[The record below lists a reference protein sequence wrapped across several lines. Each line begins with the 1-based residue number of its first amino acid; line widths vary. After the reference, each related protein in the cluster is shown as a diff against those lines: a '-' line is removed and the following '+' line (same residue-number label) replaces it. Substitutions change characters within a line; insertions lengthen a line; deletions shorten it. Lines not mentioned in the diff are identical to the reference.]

1 MAKFTTN
8 NVSETESIAEK
19 LGAAVPPGSVIAM
32 FGDLGA
38 GKTAFTRGFARGMG
52 IDCDVSSPTFA
63 LVNEYRGKNK
73 TLYHFDMY
81 RISGWDDLYSTGYF
95 DYLDAGN
102 CLIIE
107 WSENVEA
114 ILPEDCIRV
123 TITKTEDFTERNIEI
138 TGAEAFENFS
148 N

>member
-1 MAKFTTN
+1 MAEFISRS
-8 NVSETESIAEK
+8 VSETENIAEQ
-19 LGAAVPPGSVIAM
+19 LGKIVPSNSVVAM

-52 IDCDVSSPTFA
+52 INCDVSSPTFA
-63 LVNEYRGKNK
+63 LVNEYRGDSK

-95 DYLDAGN
+95 DYLDAGG

-107 WSENVEA
+107 WSENIEA
-114 ILPEDCIRV
+114 VLPENCIRV
-123 TITKTEDFTERNIEI
+123 SITKTENFTERKIEI
-138 TGAEAFENFS
+138 IGAEEIENIS
-148 N
+148 V

>member
-1 MAKFTTN
+1 MAEFISN
-8 NVSETESIAEK
+8 CVSETEKIAEM
-19 LGAAVPPGSVIAM
+19 LGQVVPANTVIAM

-63 LVNEYRGKNK
+63 LVNEYHGNGKS
-73 TLYHFDMY
+73 LYHFDMY

-95 DYLDAGN
+95 DYLDAGA

-107 WSENVEA
+107 WSENIEA
-114 ILPEDCIRV
+114 ILPDDCIRV
-123 TITKTEDFTERNIEI
+123 SINKTENFTERKIVI
-138 TGAEAFENFS
+138 TGAEKFENFS